1 MKPRVQEV
9 IVVEGR
15 YDKNTVLQCVDAT
28 VIETEGFGV
37 FSQKDKLALLR
48 RLAEK
53 RGVIVLTD
61 PDGAGL
67 VIRSYLKGSLPPDRV
82 RQAYVPR
89 IEGKERRKAAPSRD
103 GSLGVEGM
111 DRETILTALRRAGA
125 TFEGEEHP
133 VSRGELTKTDL
144 YELGLSGGP
153 DSAHKRRNLLRRLS
167 LPENL
172 SAKAMFQVLQALY
185 TRQELAGLLE
195 ET

>member
-1 MKPRVQEV
+1 MM
-9 IVVEGR
+9 GR
-15 YDKNTVLQCVDAT
+15 ANSRMEAT
-28 VIETEGFGV
+28 PKMHSATM
-37 FSQKDKLALLR
+37 
-48 RLAEK
+48 
-53 RGVIVLTD
+53 
-61 PDGAGL
+61 
-67 VIRSYLKGSLPPDRV
+67 VIRVVAVVQIV
-82 RQAYVPR
+82 RPR
-89 IEGKERRKAAPSRD
+89 LSRMEMFVTS
-103 GSLGVEGM
+103 SLGVEGM